1 MPCEPELW
9 LTALRDATSALCS
22 CGMDTPSPG
31 SKKVAGETLG
41 AAWKPEQPLSN
52 SPSAS
57 PKTAPKTFLFRFT
70 QPI

>member
-1 MPCEPELW
+1 MPCEPELCP
-9 LTALRDATSALCS
+9 TVVSDATSAVCS
-22 CGMDTPSPG
+22 RGNDTPNPG

-52 SPSAS
+52 SASDS